1 MLKNSVKFSIIKCY
15 ESVKMSDL
23 KYFIKTYGCQMNV
36 HESEKLAGM
45 LISLGYTETDKMENA
60 DLIIFNTCCIR
71 DGCEQKVFGNLG
83 NLKKLKKQNP
93 RLITAICGCLT
104 QAEGRKDMIKQRFP
118 YVNIVF
124 GTHNLNE
131 FKNYILQYNKS
142 HENVYEVWDSEK
154 EINEDVEMFRTSNNN
169 AWVNIMYGCNNFC
182 SYCIVPYVRGRE
194 RSRMPADIVK
204 EVKGLITDG
213 YKFITLLGQNVNSYG
228 NDLDDENI
236 TFANLL
242 RELAHLDGDFK
253 IRFMTSHP
261 KDLNDDVIDAIAEEK
276 KLAKYIHL
284 PVQSGSDRVLKLMNR
299 KYTIERYM
307 GLIEKIRAKMPTCY
321 LSTDIIVGFP
331 GETEEDFMDTYN
343 LIEKVRYDG
352 VFAFMFSPRTGTVAE
367 KMDNQVDEKI
377 KNERVNRLLKLSKAI
392 TKEKTKECLGNTY
405 DVLVES
411 IDEVAHAVNDSGRT
425 ILIEEKDGLEV
436 NKFYTVKVVRVA
448 NNTLYAEIIK

>member
-15 ESVKMSDL
+15 ERVKMSDL

-307 GLIEKIRAKMPTCY
+307 GLIEKIRAKMTTCY

>member
-1 MLKNSVKFSIIKCY
+1 MD
-15 ESVKMSDL
+15 DL
-23 KYFIKTYGCQMNV
+23 KYYIKTYGCQMNV

-45 LISLGYTETDKMENA
+45 LMSLGYTETDKMENA
-60 DLIIFNTCCIR
+60 DLIVFNTCCIR

-104 QAEGRKDMIKQRFP
+104 QAEGRKDIIKNKFP

-131 FKNYILQYNKS
+131 FKNYIIRYNKS
-142 HENVYEVWDSEK
+142 HENIYEVWDSEK
-154 EINEDVEMFRTSNNN
+154 EINEDVDMFRTSNNN

-194 RSRMPADIVK
+194 RSRMPEEIVS
-204 EVKGLITDG
+204 EVKGLIADG
-213 YKFITLLGQNVNSYG
+213 YKYITLLGQNVNSYG
-228 NDLDDENI
+228 NDLNDENI

-242 RELAHLDGDFK
+242 KQLAELDGEFK

-261 KDLNDDVIDAIAEEK
+261 KDLTDEVINVIATHD

-284 PVQSGSDRVLKLMNR
+284 PVQSGSDRILKLMNR
-299 KYTIERYM
+299 KYTIERYLS
-307 GLIEKIRAKMPTCY
+307 LITKIRENMPTCY
-321 LSTDIIVGFP
+321 ISTDIIVGFP
-331 GETEEDFMDTYN
+331 GETEEDFMQTYN
-343 LIEKVRYDG
+343 LIKNVRYDG

-367 KMDNQVDEKI
+367 KMENQIELSV

-392 TKEKTKECLGNTY
+392 TKEKTKECLNHVY
-405 DVLVES
+405 DVLVEK
-411 IDEVAHAVNDSGRT
+411 IENNNAYCVNDSGRN
-425 ILIEEKDGLEV
+425 IIIENANDLEV
-436 NKFYTVKVVRVA
+436 NHFYKVVIERVQ
-448 NNTLYAEIIK
+448 NNGLYAKLL

>member
-1 MLKNSVKFSIIKCY
+1 
-15 ESVKMSDL
+15 MSNL

-104 QAEGRKDMIKQRFP
+104 QAEGRKDIIKQRFP

-194 RSRMPADIVK
+194 RSRMPEDIVK
-204 EVKGLITDG
+204 EVKGLIADG

-228 NDLDDENI
+228 NDLSDENI

-242 RELAHLDGDFK
+242 RELANLDGDFK

-261 KDLNDDVIDAIAEEK
+261 KDLNDDVIDAIAEER

-307 GLIEKIRAKMPTCY
+307 SLIEKIRAKMPTCY

-331 GETEEDFMDTYN
+331 GETEEDFLDTYN

-377 KNERVNRLLKLSKAI
+377 KNERVNRLLKLSKSI
-392 TKEKTKECLGNTY
+392 TKEKTKECLNNVY

-411 IDEVAHAVNDSGRT
+411 IDDVAHAVNDSGRT
-425 ILIEEKDGLEV
+425 ILIEKTDGLEV

-448 NNTLYAEIIK
+448 NNTLYAETIK

>member
-1 MLKNSVKFSIIKCY
+1 MDD
-15 ESVKMSDL
+15 M
-23 KYFIKTYGCQMNV
+23 KYYIKTYGCQMNV

-45 LISLGYTETDKMENA
+45 LMSLGYTETDKMENA
-60 DLIIFNTCCIR
+60 DLIVFNTCCIR

-104 QAEGRKDMIKQRFP
+104 QAEGRKDIIKNKFP

-131 FKNYILQYNKS
+131 FKNYIIRYNKS
-142 HENVYEVWDSEK
+142 HENIYEVWDSEK
-154 EINEDVEMFRTSNNN
+154 EINEDVDMFRTSNNN

-194 RSRMPADIVK
+194 RSRMPEEIVS
-204 EVKGLITDG
+204 EVKGLIADG
-213 YKFITLLGQNVNSYG
+213 YKYITLLGQNVNSYG
-228 NDLDDENI
+228 NDLNDENI

-242 RELAHLDGDFK
+242 KQLAELDGEFK

-261 KDLNDDVIDAIAEEK
+261 KDLTDEVINVIATHD

-284 PVQSGSDRVLKLMNR
+284 PVQSGSDRILKLMNR
-299 KYTIERYM
+299 KYTIERYLS
-307 GLIEKIRAKMPTCY
+307 LITKIRENMPTCY
-321 LSTDIIVGFP
+321 ISTDIIVGFP
-331 GETEEDFMDTYN
+331 GETEEDFMQTYN
-343 LIEKVRYDG
+343 LIKNVRYDG

-367 KMDNQVDEKI
+367 KMENQIELGV

-392 TKEKTKECLGNTY
+392 TKEKTKECLNHVY
-405 DVLVES
+405 DVLVEK
-411 IDEVAHAVNDSGRT
+411 IENNNAYCVNDSGRN
-425 ILIEEKDGLEV
+425 IIIENANNLEV
-436 NKFYTVKVVRVA
+436 NHFYKVVIERVQ
-448 NNTLYAEIIK
+448 NNGLYAKLL

>member
-1 MLKNSVKFSIIKCY
+1 MD
-15 ESVKMSDL
+15 DL
-23 KYFIKTYGCQMNV
+23 KYYIKTYGCQMNV

-45 LISLGYTETDKMENA
+45 LMSLGYTETDKMENA
-60 DLIIFNTCCIR
+60 DLIVFNTCCIR

-104 QAEGRKDMIKQRFP
+104 QAEGRKDIIKNKFP

-131 FKNYILQYNKS
+131 FKNYIIRYNKS
-142 HENVYEVWDSEK
+142 HENIYEVWDSEK
-154 EINEDVEMFRTSNNN
+154 EINEDVDMFRTSNNN

-194 RSRMPADIVK
+194 RSRMPEEIVS
-204 EVKGLITDG
+204 EVKGLIADG
-213 YKFITLLGQNVNSYG
+213 YKYITLLGQNVNSYG
-228 NDLDDENI
+228 NDLNDENI

-242 RELAHLDGDFK
+242 KQLAELDGEFK

-261 KDLNDDVIDAIAEEK
+261 KDLTDEVINVIATHD

-284 PVQSGSDRVLKLMNR
+284 PVQSGSDRILKLMNR
-299 KYTIERYM
+299 KYTIERYLS
-307 GLIEKIRAKMPTCY
+307 LIAKIREKMPTCY
-321 LSTDIIVGFP
+321 ISTDIIVGFP
-331 GETEEDFMDTYN
+331 GETEEDFMQTYN
-343 LIEKVRYDG
+343 LIKNVRYDG

-367 KMDNQVDEKI
+367 KMENQIELGV

-392 TKEKTKECLGNTY
+392 TKEKTKECLNHVY
-405 DVLVES
+405 DVLVEK
-411 IDEVAHAVNDSGRT
+411 IENNNAYCVNDSGRN
-425 ILIEEKDGLEV
+425 IIIENANDLEV
-436 NKFYTVKVVRVA
+436 NHFYKVVIERVQ
-448 NNTLYAEIIK
+448 NNGLYAKLL

>member
-1 MLKNSVKFSIIKCY
+1 MD
-15 ESVKMSDL
+15 DL
-23 KYFIKTYGCQMNV
+23 KYYIKTYGCQMNV

-45 LISLGYTETDKMENA
+45 LMSLGYTETDKMENA
-60 DLIIFNTCCIR
+60 DLIVFNTCCIR

-104 QAEGRKDMIKQRFP
+104 QAEGRKDIIKNKFP

-131 FKNYILQYNKS
+131 FKNYIIRYNKS
-142 HENVYEVWDSEK
+142 HENIYEVWDSEK
-154 EINEDVEMFRTSNNN
+154 EINEDVDMFRTSNNN

-194 RSRMPADIVK
+194 RSRMPEEIVS
-204 EVKGLITDG
+204 EVKGLIADG
-213 YKFITLLGQNVNSYG
+213 YKYITLLGQNVNSYG
-228 NDLDDENI
+228 NDLNDENI

-242 RELAHLDGDFK
+242 KQLAELDGEFK

-261 KDLNDDVIDAIAEEK
+261 KDLTDEVIDVIATHD

-284 PVQSGSDRVLKLMNR
+284 PVQSGSDRILKLMNR
-299 KYTIERYM
+299 KYTIERYLS
-307 GLIEKIRAKMPTCY
+307 LITKIREKMPTCY
-321 LSTDIIVGFP
+321 ISTDIIVGFP
-331 GETEEDFMDTYN
+331 GETEEDFMQTYN
-343 LIEKVRYDG
+343 LIKNVRYDG

-367 KMDNQVDEKI
+367 KMENQIELGV

-392 TKEKTKECLGNTY
+392 TKEKTKECLNHVY
-405 DVLVES
+405 DVLVEK
-411 IDEVAHAVNDSGRT
+411 IENNNAYCVNDSGRN
-425 ILIEEKDGLEV
+425 IIIENANDLEV
-436 NKFYTVKVVRVA
+436 NHFYKVVIERVQ
-448 NNTLYAEIIK
+448 NNGLYAKLL

>member
-1 MLKNSVKFSIIKCY
+1 
-15 ESVKMSDL
+15 
-23 KYFIKTYGCQMNV
+23 MNV

-45 LISLGYTETDKMENA
+45 LMSLGYTETDKMENA
-60 DLIIFNTCCIR
+60 DLIVFNTCCIR

-104 QAEGRKDMIKQRFP
+104 QAEGRKDIIKNKFP

-131 FKNYILQYNKS
+131 FKNYIIRYNKS
-142 HENVYEVWDSEK
+142 HENIYEVWDSEK
-154 EINEDVEMFRTSNNN
+154 EINEDVDMFRTSNNN

-194 RSRMPADIVK
+194 RSRMPEEIVS
-204 EVKGLITDG
+204 EVKGLIADG
-213 YKFITLLGQNVNSYG
+213 YKYITLLGQNVNSYG
-228 NDLDDENI
+228 NDLNDENI

-242 RELAHLDGDFK
+242 KQLAELDGEFK

-261 KDLNDDVIDAIAEEK
+261 KDLTDEVINVIATHD

-284 PVQSGSDRVLKLMNR
+284 PVQSGSDRILKLMNR
-299 KYTIERYM
+299 KYTIERYLS
-307 GLIEKIRAKMPTCY
+307 LITKIRENMPTCY
-321 LSTDIIVGFP
+321 ISTDIIVGFP
-331 GETEEDFMDTYN
+331 GETEEDFMQTYN
-343 LIEKVRYDG
+343 LIKNVRYDG

-367 KMDNQVDEKI
+367 KMENQIELGV

-392 TKEKTKECLGNTY
+392 TKEKTKECLNHVY
-405 DVLVES
+405 DVLVEK
-411 IDEVAHAVNDSGRT
+411 IENNNAYCVNDSGRN
-425 ILIEEKDGLEV
+425 IIIENANNLEV
-436 NKFYTVKVVRVA
+436 NHFYKVVIERVQ
-448 NNTLYAEIIK
+448 NNGLYAKLL

>member
-1 MLKNSVKFSIIKCY
+1 MD
-15 ESVKMSDL
+15 DL
-23 KYFIKTYGCQMNV
+23 KYYIKTYGCQMNV

-45 LISLGYTETDKMENA
+45 LMSLGYTETDKMENA
-60 DLIIFNTCCIR
+60 DLIVFNTCCIR

-104 QAEGRKDMIKQRFP
+104 QAEGRKDIIKNKFP

-131 FKNYILQYNKS
+131 FKNYIIRYNKS
-142 HENVYEVWDSEK
+142 HENIYEVWDSEK
-154 EINEDVEMFRTSNNN
+154 EINEDVDMFRTSNNN

-194 RSRMPADIVK
+194 RSRMPEEIVS
-204 EVKGLITDG
+204 EVKGLIADG
-213 YKFITLLGQNVNSYG
+213 YKYITLLGQNVNSYG
-228 NDLDDENI
+228 NDLNDENI

-242 RELAHLDGDFK
+242 KQLAELDGEFK

-261 KDLNDDVIDAIAEEK
+261 KDLTDEVIDVIATHD

-284 PVQSGSDRVLKLMNR
+284 PVQSGSDRILKLMNR
-299 KYTIERYM
+299 KYTIERYLS
-307 GLIEKIRAKMPTCY
+307 LITKIREKMPTCY
-321 LSTDIIVGFP
+321 ISTDIIVGFP
-331 GETEEDFMDTYN
+331 GETEEDFMQTYN
-343 LIEKVRYDG
+343 LIKNVRYDG

-367 KMDNQVDEKI
+367 KMENQIELGV

-392 TKEKTKECLGNTY
+392 TKEKTKECLNHVY
-405 DVLVES
+405 DVLVEKIENS
-411 IDEVAHAVNDSGRT
+411 NAYCVNDSGRN
-425 ILIEEKDGLEV
+425 IIIENANDLEV
-436 NKFYTVKVVRVA
+436 NHFYKVVIERVQ
-448 NNTLYAEIIK
+448 NNGLYAKLI

>member
-1 MLKNSVKFSIIKCY
+1 MD
-15 ESVKMSDL
+15 DL
-23 KYFIKTYGCQMNV
+23 KYYIKTYGCQMNV

-45 LISLGYTETDKMENA
+45 LMSLGYTETDKMENA
-60 DLIIFNTCCIR
+60 DLIVFNTCCIR

-104 QAEGRKDMIKQRFP
+104 QAEGRKDIIKNKFP

-131 FKNYILQYNKS
+131 FKNYIIRYNKS
-142 HENVYEVWDSEK
+142 HENIYEVWDSEK
-154 EINEDVEMFRTSNNN
+154 EINEDVDMFRTSNNN

-194 RSRMPADIVK
+194 RSRMPEEIVS
-204 EVKGLITDG
+204 EVKGLIADG
-213 YKFITLLGQNVNSYG
+213 YKYITLLGQNVNSYG
-228 NDLDDENI
+228 NDLNDENI

-242 RELAHLDGDFK
+242 KQLAELDGEFK

-261 KDLNDDVIDAIAEEK
+261 KDLTDEVINVIATHD

-284 PVQSGSDRVLKLMNR
+284 PVQSGSDRILKLMNR
-299 KYTIERYM
+299 KYTIERYLS
-307 GLIEKIRAKMPTCY
+307 LITKIRENMPTCY
-321 LSTDIIVGFP
+321 ISTDIIVGFP
-331 GETEEDFMDTYN
+331 GETEEDFMQTYN
-343 LIEKVRYDG
+343 LIKNVRYDG

-367 KMDNQVDEKI
+367 KMENQIELGV

-392 TKEKTKECLGNTY
+392 TKEKTKECLNHVY
-405 DVLVES
+405 DVLVEK
-411 IDEVAHAVNDSGRT
+411 IENNNAYCVNDSGRN
-425 ILIEEKDGLEV
+425 IIIENANDLEV
-436 NKFYTVKVVRVA
+436 NHFYKVVIERVQ
-448 NNTLYAEIIK
+448 NNGLYAKLL